1 MHVGADD
8 IEADAAASQL
18 RHGRGGGK
26 TGTEKKFAQLAFG
39 EFGGRDGRHR
49 AHFDYAAASAIVF
62 DFDENVIAAMI
73 GADTDQALFGFSGA
87 LAGAAVFDAVGDSI
101 AHEVN
106 QL

>member
-49 AHFDYAAASAIVF
+49 AHFDYAAASAIVINAAAIVF

-87 LAGAAVFDAVGDSI
+87 LAVRRSSTPWATA
-101 AHEVN
+101 
-106 QL
+106 